1 VALCRRHVP
10 MGDGVEAWGCRPGL
24 ASIHLCWWLETSS
37 IVYWFYVTC
46 VRVKWCQLDDYA
58 CSTGVDINSVRYTAN
73 ARHSSSTFVW
83 RLPAIALRLSLSF
96 THFQIALDSGLFN
109 SSSPGLCLMRVVY
122 RLAIR
127 VVCFRT
133 YRWRISWVRSS
144 AAGKVLILISLT
156 LKFDQAITNF
166 NTKKHCKR
174 TTPSRLILSFRVET
188 LAIACLRRSSA
199 TSCARPW
206 SWMLPRAA
214 AWFHLDQELRAAD

>member
-1 VALCRRHVP
+1 MTTRAVLGWTSAQCGIMPTLDILPLCLP
-10 MGDGVEAWGCRPGL
+10 D
-24 ASIHLCWWLETSS
+24 AS
-37 IVYWFYVTC
+37 
-46 VRVKWCQLDDYA
+46 Q
-58 CSTGVDINSVRYTAN
+58 
-73 ARHSSSTFVW
+73 
-83 RLPAIALRLSLSF
+83 RLPCKKFLSF
-96 THFQIALDSGLFN
+96 THLQIALDSDFFN
-109 SSSPGLCLMRVVY
+109 SSSPGLCLMRVVH

-133 YRWRISWVRSS
+133 YRWRISWFGSS

-156 LKFDQAITNF
+156 LKFDQAITIF

-174 TTPSRLILSFRVET
+174 TTPSRLIFSFWVET

-214 AWFHLDQELRAAD
+214 AWFHFDQELRAAD